1 MNDFESERAAKAARF
16 RQLAEK
22 HANIATGRH
31 FAARER
37 LEMIPLGQP
46 ILVGHHSEKRH
57 RKDLKR
63 IDQHFAEAKEH
74 HDKAEYFRRRA
85 AAAESNVVIF
95 SDDPDAT
102 EKLVDKIERLKK
114 RQGVMKRANQ
124 LIRKADREGL
134 ADLGFS
140 EETITKLF
148 SQDYAGRVGFPNYAL
163 TNNSANIRRLEKRLA
178 AIQNTQNDE
187 TTEERFTNGV
197 CLVDNVEANR
207 LQIFFPEIPSER
219 DPPRTQAQRVSL
231 VPDCRSL
238 ATAPEQP
245 RNVPRQTNPHQPH
258 VMTPPILDE
267 PIRGAVQQRR
277 KSRAHALHGWTWFRI
292 VGTLASGKKLTLRRR
307 SNNSYSHVA
316 LCACPGVDNQP
327 EAYFWTNGKVPKTF
341 HMEDTKWWLLGL
353 IPIEL
358 K

>member
-1 MNDFESERAAKAARF
+1 VNDFESERVAKAARF

-22 HANIATGRH
+22 HENIATGRH

-57 RKDLKR
+57 RKDLNR
-63 IDQHFAEAKEH
+63 IDRHFEEAKEH

-140 EETITKLF
+140 EETIAKLF
-148 SQDYAGRVGFPNYAL
+148 TQDFAGRVGFPNYAL
-163 TNNSANIRRLEKRLA
+163 TNNSANIRRLEQRLA
-178 AIQNTQNDE
+178 AIQNVQDDE
-187 TTEERFTNGV
+187 TTEEQFASGV
-197 CLVDNVEANR
+197 RLVDDVEANR
-207 LQIFFPEIPSER
+207 LQILFPEPPSEEIR
-219 DPPRTQAQRVSL
+219 RELKRNGFNWSPTAGAWQR
-231 VPDCRSL
+231 
-238 ATAPEQP
+238 
-245 RNVPRQTNPHQPH
+245 H
-258 VMTPPILDE
+258 
-267 PIRGAVQQRR
+267 
-277 KSRAHALHGWTWFRI
+277 
-292 VGTLASGKKLTLRRR
+292 R
-307 SNNSYSHVA
+307 SNRATYLA
-316 LCACPGVDNQP
+316 KLIL
-327 EAYFWTNGKVPKTF
+327 TNHTP
-341 HMEDTKWWLLGL
+341 
-353 IPIEL
+353 
-358 K
+358 

>member
-22 HANIATGRH
+22 HENIATGRH

-57 RKDLKR
+57 RKDLTR
-63 IDQHFAEAKEH
+63 IDEHFAKAKEH

-85 AAAESNVVIF
+85 AAAESNVIIF

-124 LIRKADREGL
+124 LIRKAGREGL

-163 TNNSANIRRLEKRLA
+163 TNNSANIRRLEKRLS
-178 AIQNTQNDE
+178 AIQNTQHDE
-187 TTEERFTNGV
+187 TTEEQFASGV
-197 CLVDNVEANR
+197 RLVDNVEANR
-207 LQIFFPEIPSER
+207 LQIFFPEIPSEEIR
-219 DPPRTQAQRVSL
+219 RELKRNGFHWSPTGGAWQR
-231 VPDCRSL
+231 
-238 ATAPEQP
+238 
-245 RNVPRQTNPHQPH
+245 H
-258 VMTPPILDE
+258 
-267 PIRGAVQQRR
+267 
-277 KSRAHALHGWTWFRI
+277 
-292 VGTLASGKKLTLRRR
+292 R
-307 SNNSYSHVA
+307 SNRATYLA
-316 LCACPGVDNQP
+316 KLIL
-327 EAYFWTNGKVPKTF
+327 TNHTR
-341 HMEDTKWWLLGL
+341 
-353 IPIEL
+353 
-358 K
+358 

>member
-1 MNDFESERAAKAARF
+1 MSISPRRRNTTIKP
-16 RQLAEK
+16 
-22 HANIATGRH
+22 IT
-31 FAARER
+31 FA
-37 LEMIPLGQP
+37 
-46 ILVGHHSEKRH
+46 
-57 RKDLKR
+57 
-63 IDQHFAEAKEH
+63 
-74 HDKAEYFRRRA
+74 RRA
-85 AAAESNVVIF
+85 AAAESNLIIF

-207 LQIFFPEIPSER
+207 LQIFFPDIPSEEIR
-219 DPPRTQAQRVSL
+219 QELKRNGFHWSPTGGAWQR
-231 VPDCRSL
+231 
-238 ATAPEQP
+238 
-245 RNVPRQTNPHQPH
+245 H
-258 VMTPPILDE
+258 
-267 PIRGAVQQRR
+267 
-277 KSRAHALHGWTWFRI
+277 
-292 VGTLASGKKLTLRRR
+292 R
-307 SNNSYSHVA
+307 SNRATYLA
-316 LCACPGVDNQP
+316 KLIL
-327 EAYFWTNGKVPKTF
+327 TNHTR
-341 HMEDTKWWLLGL
+341 
-353 IPIEL
+353 
-358 K
+358 

>member
-22 HANIATGRH
+22 HENIATGRH

-74 HDKAEYFRRRA
+74 HDKAEYFRQR

-207 LQIFFPEIPSER
+207 LQIFFPEIPSEEIR
-219 DPPRTQAQRVSL
+219 RGLKRNGFHWSPTVGAWQR
-231 VPDCRSL
+231 
-238 ATAPEQP
+238 
-245 RNVPRQTNPHQPH
+245 H
-258 VMTPPILDE
+258 
-267 PIRGAVQQRR
+267 
-277 KSRAHALHGWTWFRI
+277 
-292 VGTLASGKKLTLRRR
+292 R
-307 SNNSYSHVA
+307 SNRAMYLA
-316 LCACPGVDNQP
+316 KLIL
-327 EAYFWTNGKVPKTF
+327 TNHT
-341 HMEDTKWWLLGL
+341 
-353 IPIEL
+353 
-358 K
+358 

>member
-16 RQLAEK
+16 RQLAER
-22 HANIATGRH
+22 HENIATGRH

-37 LEMIPLGQP
+37 LKMIPLGQP

-57 RKDLKR
+57 RKDLTR
-63 IDQHFAEAKEH
+63 IDEHFAKAKEH

-207 LQIFFPEIPSER
+207 LQIFFPDIPSEEIR
-219 DPPRTQAQRVSL
+219 RELKRNGFHWSPTVGAWQR
-231 VPDCRSL
+231 
-238 ATAPEQP
+238 
-245 RNVPRQTNPHQPH
+245 H
-258 VMTPPILDE
+258 
-267 PIRGAVQQRR
+267 
-277 KSRAHALHGWTWFRI
+277 
-292 VGTLASGKKLTLRRR
+292 R
-307 SNNSYSHVA
+307 SNRAMYLA
-316 LCACPGVDNQP
+316 KLIL
-327 EAYFWTNGKVPKTF
+327 TNHTR
-341 HMEDTKWWLLGL
+341 
-353 IPIEL
+353 
-358 K
+358 

>member
-22 HANIATGRH
+22 HENIATGRH

-57 RKDLKR
+57 RKDPTR
-63 IDQHFAEAKEH
+63 IDEHLAKAKEH

-163 TNNSANIRRLEKRLA
+163 TNNLANIRRLEKRLA

-207 LQIFFPEIPSER
+207 LQIFFPAIPSEEIR
-219 DPPRTQAQRVSL
+219 RELKRNGFHWSPTVGAWQR
-231 VPDCRSL
+231 
-238 ATAPEQP
+238 
-245 RNVPRQTNPHQPH
+245 H
-258 VMTPPILDE
+258 
-267 PIRGAVQQRR
+267 
-277 KSRAHALHGWTWFRI
+277 
-292 VGTLASGKKLTLRRR
+292 R
-307 SNNSYSHVA
+307 SNHAMYLA
-316 LCACPGVDNQP
+316 KLIL
-327 EAYFWTNGKVPKTF
+327 TNHTR
-341 HMEDTKWWLLGL
+341 
-353 IPIEL
+353 
-358 K
+358 

>member
-22 HANIATGRH
+22 HENIATGRH

-57 RKDLKR
+57 RKDLTR
-63 IDQHFAEAKEH
+63 IDEHFAKAKEH

-207 LQIFFPEIPSER
+207 LQIFFPDIPSEEIR
-219 DPPRTQAQRVSL
+219 RELKRNGFHWSPTVGAWQR
-231 VPDCRSL
+231 
-238 ATAPEQP
+238 
-245 RNVPRQTNPHQPH
+245 H
-258 VMTPPILDE
+258 
-267 PIRGAVQQRR
+267 
-277 KSRAHALHGWTWFRI
+277 
-292 VGTLASGKKLTLRRR
+292 R
-307 SNNSYSHVA
+307 SNRAMYLA
-316 LCACPGVDNQP
+316 KLIL
-327 EAYFWTNGKVPKTF
+327 TNHTR
-341 HMEDTKWWLLGL
+341 
-353 IPIEL
+353 
-358 K
+358 